1 MGIIAAELCWAERG
15 LIARPERSNP
25 GWRCPAGR
33 AVASS
38 GKLPLEQAIRGVNK
52 PGLRGPAAAPRA
64 ALADFSSRC
73 LKRVLG
79 IGTGRAPRKKYPGL
93 GQAERFPA
101 EGCGRS
107 RGGGLKSPFTSSH
120 PLESSPAQSLGCGEQ
135 VQTFP
140 SGISLCWEGKGEAL
154 AGISAHPEVRGCSSS
169 PDLSRFPLS

>member
-1 MGIIAAELCWAERG
+1 MLGRND
-15 LIARPERSNP
+15 LIRDSGA
-25 GWRCPAGR
+25 PAGR
-33 AVASS
+33 AAASS

-79 IGTGRAPRKKYPGL
+79 IGTGRAPQKKYPGL

-107 RGGGLKSPFTSSH
+107 RGGGLKSVFTSSH
-120 PLESSPAQSLGCGEQ
+120 RLESSPAQSLGCGEQ
-135 VQTFP
+135 V
-140 SGISLCWEGKGEAL
+140 
-154 AGISAHPEVRGCSSS
+154 
-169 PDLSRFPLS
+169 